1 MFHKETVTST
11 SVLSNLAKKERSPV
25 QSGWKS
31 GPVFGELLP
40 ISCIIGSP
48 KRCMFKRIKVNGSTA
63 AASVSLCDVKVCAIL
78 AFIFVIK

>member
-1 MFHKETVTST
+1 MNYLFSHKILMSMFFTMETVAST
-11 SVLSNLAKKERSPV
+11 LVLSNLAKTERSPV

-48 KRCMFKRIKVNGSTA
+48 DEVH
-63 AASVSLCDVKVCAIL
+63 VSAD
-78 AFIFVIK
+78 